1 MQWLLRLSVI
11 TIKFLAFK
19 NCNCL
24 KCEIELNLALF
35 PEWSKHLYKV
45 LNPTTI
51 LILLIITSFP
61 KHFPLWNNLQSYIK
75 ITEEKLEIL
84 RSTVPWK
91 TLIQPS
97 GTPASWA
104 SFIINMGANG
114 FLGEGL
120 ITMVLPQTN
129 AMGNICEQI
138 KAKRLNRTNK
148 SCHILQNILE
158 RQKKL
163 YKICT
168 FELCNTDAALQR

>member
-1 MQWLLRLSVI
+1 MRLNWIRRCFQNGLNTFTRSWTLQQFWSYSLL
-11 TIKFLAFK
+11 LAFL
-19 NCNCL
+19 NISPY
-24 KCEIELNLALF
+24 EI
-35 PEWSKHLYKV
+35 
-45 LNPTTI
+45 I
-51 LILLIITSFP
+51 
-61 KHFPLWNNLQSYIK
+61 NLQSYIK
-75 ITEEKLEIL
+75 ITVEKLEIL

>member
-1 MQWLLRLSVI
+1 MRLNWI
-11 TIKFLAFK
+11 RHCFQ
-19 NCNCL
+19 NG
-24 KCEIELNLALF
+24 LNTFTRSWTLQQF
-35 PEWSKHLYKV
+35 
-45 LNPTTI
+45 
-51 LILLIITSFP
+51 LLIITSFP

-75 ITEEKLEIL
+75 ITVEKLEIL